1 MGVSKAEQQTDM
13 PTVTHTTHSY
23 DKHEGF
29 EVEYTETSV
38 FTTALSYR
46 RGLPAKSLL
55 ASDSAIANSGP

>member
-1 MGVSKAEQQTDM
+1 M

-23 DKHEGF
+23 DKHKGF